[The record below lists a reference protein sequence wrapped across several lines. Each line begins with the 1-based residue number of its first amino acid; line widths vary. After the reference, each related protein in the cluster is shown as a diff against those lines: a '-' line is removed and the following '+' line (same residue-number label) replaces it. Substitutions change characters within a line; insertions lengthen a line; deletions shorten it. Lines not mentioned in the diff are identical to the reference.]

1 MLALS
6 PSFMLFLGPGRGG
19 KGRIQAKFFWVV
31 VPRDAIPPTPSWFG
45 AGLRC
50 CSGDFSSWEAL
61 ICMGKDPT
69 LHRYSFVNFL
79 CDWAQNGCVNN
90 SAGED
95 GRAKRWQLLCYEI
108 CINCIKHSVWT
119 SAERPLLSVFIECR
133 QSPGCRWQ
141 WASGWT
147 PMLKH
152 PELLLRCS
160 RHGLQLPTQQ
170 CSAQGARSPA
180 LTPWGPLPPTL
191 LPRRHRSWPDSQP
204 ARSYASHWA
213 EGQGVETEAWQGL
226 SLPVDPPMEKQL
238 PSNKGRRLSLGFDD
252 DVWKFEECFIRA
264 RNHGKRQ
271 EPSV

>member
-19 KGRIQAKFFWVV
+19 KGRMQARFFWVV
-31 VPRDAIPPTPSWFG
+31 VPRDAIPSTPSWFG

-119 SAERPLLSVFIECR
+119 SAARPLLSVFIECR

-160 RHGLQLPTQQ
+160 RHGLRLPTQQ
-170 CSAQGARSPA
+170 RSAQGARSPA
-180 LTPWGPLPPTL
+180 LTLWGPPPRLCSPDATDRDLTLSQPTLMLLTGERGRVWRRRLGRACSHQWTLRWKSSFPPTKGGVSHL
-191 LPRRHRSWPDSQP
+191 DVMTMFESSRSVS
-204 ARSYASHWA
+204 
-213 EGQGVETEAWQGL
+213 
-226 SLPVDPPMEKQL
+226 
-238 PSNKGRRLSLGFDD
+238 
-252 DVWKFEECFIRA
+252 
-264 RNHGKRQ
+264 
-271 EPSV
+271 